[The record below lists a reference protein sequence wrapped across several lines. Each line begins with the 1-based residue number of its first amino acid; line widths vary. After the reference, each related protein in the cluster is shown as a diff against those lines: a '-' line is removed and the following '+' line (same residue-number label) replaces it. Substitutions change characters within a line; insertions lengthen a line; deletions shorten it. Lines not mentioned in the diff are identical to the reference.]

1 MALTE
6 IMGALGTVGSI
17 AGGLANIANSGASI
31 YNAFKGMSGNSQSW
45 NSGANHSVG
54 GSGSEGQSG
63 VDYNAASQMNQKLW
77 GQAMQ
82 GQSAQANQNYK
93 NSIYAMGLN
102 TLGAI
107 QQGIFNQISTN
118 ASMAY
123 NSAEA
128 AKNRAWQEEMSNTAY
143 QRAVKDM
150 RAAGINPILAYTQG
164 GASTPAG
171 AQGTASAANITA
183 PSVGT
188 QSSGMPTPQQPLP
201 GYSKQTSWSYTRSD
215 GYTQGG
221 STSSYGTEYPDFK
234 SWISKDNTSG
244 KKQSQKVDA
253 VSSADK
259 GKPKLN
265 AGTEKNRLAAKAIT
279 KAAKKLKG
287 D

>member
-1 MALTE
+1 MALAE
-6 IMGALGTVGSI
+6 IMGALGTAGKI
-17 AGGLANIANSGASI
+17 AGGLASIANSGASI

-45 NSGANHSVG
+45 NSGATHSEG
-54 GSGSEGQSG
+54 ASGSEGQSG
-63 VDYNAASQMNQKLW
+63 VDYDAASQMNEKLW

-128 AKNRAWQEEMSNTAY
+128 AKNRAWQEQMSNTAY

-164 GASTPAG
+164 GASTPSG

-201 GYSKQTSWSYTRSD
+201 GYSKQTSWSYTRAD

-221 STSSYGTEYPDFK
+221 STSNYGTEYPDFK
-234 SWISKDNTSG
+234 SWLSKDDTSG
-244 KKQSQKVDA
+244 KKQSQK
-253 VSSADK
+253 ADTAK
-259 GKPKLN
+259 IQGKTGYSDSYNPAKT
-265 AGTEKNRLAAKAIT
+265 GGKNYTPGKNPYT
-279 KAAKKLKG
+279 G
-287 D
+287 G

>member
-1 MALTE
+1 MAVAE
-6 IMGALGTVGSI
+6 IMGALGTVGKI
-17 AGGLANIANSGASI
+17 AGGLASIANSGASI
-31 YNAFKGMSGNSQSW
+31 YNAFKGMSGNSNSW
-45 NSGANHSVG
+45 NSGATHSEG
-54 GSGSEGQSG
+54 ASGSEGQSG
-63 VDYNAASQMNQKLW
+63 VDYDAASKMNEKLW

-128 AKNRAWQEEMSNTAY
+128 AKNRAWQEQMSNTAY

-164 GASTPAG
+164 GASTPSG

-183 PSVGT
+183 PNVGT

-201 GYSKQTSWSYTRSD
+201 GYSKTYSWSKTTSD
-215 GYTQGG
+215 GWNTGG
-221 STSSYGTEYPDFK
+221 MTSTYGTEYPDFK
-234 SWISKDNTSG
+234 SWLSKDDTSG
-244 KKQSQKVDA
+244 KKQSQK
-253 VSSADK
+253 ADTAKIQNKK
-259 GKPKLN
+259 GYSDSYNPANTGGKNYKP
-265 AGTEKNRLAAKAIT
+265 GKNPYT
-279 KAAKKLKG
+279 G
-287 D
+287 G

>member
-1 MALTE
+1 
-6 IMGALGTVGSI
+6 MGALGTVGKI
-17 AGGLANIANSGASI
+17 AGGLASVANSGASI

-45 NSGANHSVG
+45 NSGATHSEG
-54 GSGSEGQSG
+54 ASGSEGQSG
-63 VDYNAASQMNQKLW
+63 VDYDAASQMNEKLW

-128 AKNRAWQEEMSNTAY
+128 AKNRAWQERMSNTAY
-143 QRAVKDM
+143 QRTVKDM

-164 GASTPAG
+164 GASTPSG

-201 GYSKQTSWSYTRSD
+201 GYSKTYSWSKTTSD
-215 GYTQGG
+215 GWNSGG
-221 STSSYGTEYPDFK
+221 MTSTYGTEYPDFK
-234 SWISKDNTSG
+234 SWLNKDDTSG
-244 KKQSQKVDA
+244 KKQSQK
-253 VSSADK
+253 ADMAKIQNKK
-259 GKPKLN
+259 GYSDSYNP
-265 AGTEKNRLAAKAIT
+265 ASTGGKNYAPGKNPYT
-279 KAAKKLKG
+279 G
-287 D
+287 G

>member
-1 MALTE
+1 MALAE

-31 YNAFKGMSGNSQSW
+31 YNAFKGMSGSSQSW
-45 NSGANHSVG
+45 NSGANHSEG
-54 GSGSEGQSG
+54 ASGSEGQSG
-63 VDYNAASQMNQKLW
+63 VDYDAASQMNEKLW

-128 AKNRAWQEEMSNTAY
+128 AKNRAWQEQMSNTAY

-171 AQGTASAANITA
+171 AQGTAAAANITA

-221 STSSYGTEYPDFK
+221 STSNYGTDYPDFK
-234 SWISKDNTSG
+234 SWLSKDDTSG
-244 KKQSQKVDA
+244 KKQSKK
-253 VSSADK
+253 ADTAK
-259 GKPKLN
+259 IQNKSGYSDSYNPANTGGKNYAP
-265 AGTEKNRLAAKAIT
+265 GKNPYT
-279 KAAKKLKG
+279 G
-287 D
+287 G

>member
-1 MALTE
+1 MALAE
-6 IMGALGTVGSI
+6 IMSALGTVGKI
-17 AGGLANIANSGASI
+17 AGGLASVANSGASI

-45 NSGANHSVG
+45 NSGATHSEG
-54 GSGSEGQSG
+54 ASGSEGQSG
-63 VDYNAASQMNQKLW
+63 VDYDAASQMNEKLW

-128 AKNRAWQEEMSNTAY
+128 AKNRAWQERMSNTAY
-143 QRAVKDM
+143 QRTVKDM

-164 GASTPAG
+164 GASTPSG

-201 GYSKQTSWSYTRSD
+201 GYSKTYSWSKTTSD
-215 GYTQGG
+215 GWNRGG
-221 STSSYGTEYPDFK
+221 MTSTYGTEYPDFK
-234 SWISKDNTSG
+234 SWLSKDNTSG
-244 KKQSQKVDA
+244 KKQSQK
-253 VSSADK
+253 ADTAKIQNRK
-259 GKPKLN
+259 GYSDSYNPAN
-265 AGTEKNRLAAKAIT
+265 TGGKNYAPGKNPYT
-279 KAAKKLKG
+279 G
-287 D
+287 G

>member
-1 MALTE
+1 MALAE

-45 NSGANHSVG
+45 NSGANHSEG
-54 GSGSEGQSG
+54 ASESKGESG
-63 VDYNAASQMNQKLW
+63 VDYDAASQMNEKLW
-77 GQAMQ
+77 EQAMQ

-128 AKNRAWQEEMSNTAY
+128 AKNRAWQEQMSNTAY
-143 QRAVKDM
+143 QRTVKDM

-171 AQGTASAANITA
+171 AQGTASAASITA

-201 GYSKQTSWSYTRSD
+201 GYSKTYSWSKTTSD
-215 GYTQGG
+215 GWNSGG
-221 STSSYGTEYPDFK
+221 MTSTYGTEYPDFK
-234 SWISKDNTSG
+234 SWISKDDTSG
-244 KKQSQKVDA
+244 KKQSEK
-253 VSSADK
+253 ADK
-259 GKPKLN
+259 AKIQNKTGYSDSYNPANTGGKNYKP
-265 AGTEKNRLAAKAIT
+265 GKNPYT
-279 KAAKKLKG
+279 G
-287 D
+287 G

>member
-1 MALTE
+1 
-6 IMGALGTVGSI
+6 MGALGTAGKI
-17 AGGLANIANSGASI
+17 AGGLASIANSGASI

-45 NSGANHSVG
+45 NSGATHSEG
-54 GSGSEGQSG
+54 ASGSEGQSG
-63 VDYNAASQMNQKLW
+63 VDYNAASQMNEKLW

-128 AKNRAWQEEMSNTAY
+128 AKNRAWQERMSNTAY
-143 QRAVKDM
+143 QRTVKDM

-164 GASTPAG
+164 GASTPSG
-171 AQGTASAANITA
+171 AQGTASAASITA

-201 GYSKQTSWSYTRSD
+201 GYSKTYSWSKTTSD
-215 GYTQGG
+215 GWNSGG
-221 STSSYGTEYPDFK
+221 MTSTYGTEYPDFK
-234 SWISKDNTSG
+234 NWLNKDNTSG
-244 KKQSQKVDA
+244 KKQSQK
-253 VSSADK
+253 ADK
-259 GKPKLN
+259 AKIQNKTGYSDSYNPAKTGGKNYAP
-265 AGTEKNRLAAKAIT
+265 GKNPYT
-279 KAAKKLKG
+279 G
-287 D
+287 G

>member
-1 MALTE
+1 MALAE
-6 IMGALGTVGSI
+6 IMGALGTVGKI
-17 AGGLANIANSGASI
+17 AGGLASVANSGASI

-45 NSGANHSVG
+45 NSGATHSEG
-54 GSGSEGQSG
+54 ASGSEGQSG
-63 VDYNAASQMNQKLW
+63 VDYDAASQMNAKLW
-77 GQAMQ
+77 EQAMQ

-128 AKNRAWQEEMSNTAY
+128 AKNRAWQEQMSNTAY

-201 GYSKQTSWSYTRSD
+201 GYSKTYSWSKTTSD
-215 GYTQGG
+215 GWNSGG
-221 STSSYGTEYPDFK
+221 MTSTYGTEYPDFK
-234 SWISKDNTSG
+234 SWLSKDDTSG
-244 KKQSQKVDA
+244 KKQSEKA
-253 VSSADK
+253 
-259 GKPKLN
+259 GKAKIQNKTGYSDSYNPAN
-265 AGTEKNRLAAKAIT
+265 TGGKNYAPGKNPYT
-279 KAAKKLKG
+279 G
-287 D
+287 G

>member
-45 NSGANHSVG
+45 NAG
-54 GSGSEGQSG
+54 GSHSEGASESTGESG
-63 VDYNAASQMNQKLW
+63 VDYDAASKMNQNLW
-77 GQAMQ
+77 NQAMQ
-82 GQSAQANQNYK
+82 GQSAQAQQNYK

-164 GASTPAG
+164 GASTPTG
-171 AQGTASAANITA
+171 AQGTSSAANISA

-201 GYSKQTSWSYTRSD
+201 GYSRTYSWSKTTSD
-215 GYTQGG
+215 GWNSGG
-221 STSSYGTEYPDFK
+221 MTSTYGTEYPDFK
-234 SWISKDNTSG
+234 SWLSKDDTSG
-244 KKQSQKVDA
+244 KKTQEKADA
-253 VSSADK
+253 SKAQNKTGYSDSYNQANTGQGTYK
-259 GKPKLN
+259 PGKNPYT
-265 AGTEKNRLAAKAIT
+265 G
-279 KAAKKLKG
+279 G
-287 D
+287 

>member
-1 MALTE
+1 MPLTE
-6 IMGALGTVGSI
+6 LMGALGAAGRI
-17 AGGLANIANSGASI
+17 AGGIASIANSGASI

-45 NSGANHSVG
+45 NSGATHSEG
-54 GSGSEGQSG
+54 ASGSEGQSG
-63 VDYNAASQMNQKLW
+63 VDYDAASKMNANLW
-77 GQAMQ
+77 GQALQ

-128 AKNRAWQEEMSNTAY
+128 AKNREWQEKMSNTAY

-164 GASTPAG
+164 GASTPGG
-171 AQGTASAANITA
+171 AQGTASAASIEA

-221 STSSYGTEYPDFK
+221 STSSYGTDFPDFK
-234 SWISKDNTSG
+234 GWLSKDVTSG
-244 KKQSQKVDA
+244 KKQNQKVDA
-253 VSSADK
+253 VSGADK
-259 GKPKLN
+259 GKPKLHT
-265 AGTEKNRLAAKAIT
+265 GTEKNRMAAKAIAG
-279 KAAKKLKG
+279 AAKKLKG

>member
-1 MALTE
+1 
-6 IMGALGTVGSI
+6 MGALGTVGKI
-17 AGGLANIANSGASI
+17 AGGLASVANSGASI

-45 NSGANHSVG
+45 NSGATHSEG
-54 GSGSEGQSG
+54 ASGSEGESG
-63 VDYNAASQMNQKLW
+63 VDYDAASQMNEKLW

-128 AKNRAWQEEMSNTAY
+128 AKNRAWQEKMSNTAY

-150 RAAGINPILAYTQG
+150 KAAGINPILAYTQG
-164 GASTPAG
+164 GASTPGG
-171 AQGTASAANITA
+171 AQGTASAASIEA

-201 GYSKQTSWSYTRSD
+201 GYSRTYSWSKTTSD
-215 GYTQGG
+215 GWNSGG
-221 STSSYGTEYPDFK
+221 MTSTYGTEYPDFK
-234 SWISKDNTSG
+234 SWISKDDTSG
-244 KKQSQKVDA
+244 KKNGQKTDTA
-253 VSSADK
+253 KIQNKK
-259 GKPKLN
+259 GYSDSYN
-265 AGTEKNRLAAKAIT
+265 SGNTGSKNYAPGKNPYT
-279 KAAKKLKG
+279 G
-287 D
+287 G

>member
-1 MALTE
+1 
-6 IMGALGTVGSI
+6 MGALGTVGKI
-17 AGGLANIANSGASI
+17 AGGLASVANSGASI

-45 NSGANHSVG
+45 NSGATHSEG
-54 GSGSEGQSG
+54 ASGSEGESG
-63 VDYNAASQMNQKLW
+63 VDYDAASQMNEKLW

-128 AKNRAWQEEMSNTAY
+128 AKNRAWQEKMSNTAY

-150 RAAGINPILAYTQG
+150 KAAGINPILAYTQG
-164 GASTPAG
+164 GASTPGG
-171 AQGTASAANITA
+171 AQGTASAASIEA

-201 GYSKQTSWSYTRSD
+201 GYSRTYSWSKTTSD
-215 GYTQGG
+215 GWNSGG
-221 STSSYGTEYPDFK
+221 MTSTYGTEYPDFK
-234 SWISKDNTSG
+234 SWISKDDTSG
-244 KKQSQKVDA
+244 KKNGQKTDTA
-253 VSSADK
+253 KIQNKK
-259 GKPKLN
+259 GYSNSYNPGN
-265 AGTEKNRLAAKAIT
+265 TGNKNYAPGKNPYT
-279 KAAKKLKG
+279 G
-287 D
+287 G

>member
-6 IMGALGTVGSI
+6 IMGALGAAGRI
-17 AGGLANIANSGASI
+17 AGGIASLANSGASI
-31 YNAFKGMSGNSQSW
+31 YNAFKGISGNSQSW
-45 NSGANHSVG
+45 NAG
-54 GSGSEGQSG
+54 GTHSEGASESKGESG
-63 VDYNAASQMNQKLW
+63 IDYDAASQMNAKLW
-77 GQAMQ
+77 NQAMQ
-82 GQSAQANQNYK
+82 GQSAQANQNYR

-128 AKNRAWQEEMSNTAY
+128 AKNREWQEKMSNTAY

-164 GASTPAG
+164 GASTPGG
-171 AQGTASAANITA
+171 AQGTASAASIEA

-201 GYSKQTSWSYTRSD
+201 GYSRTYSWSKTTSD
-215 GYTQGG
+215 GWNSGG
-221 STSSYGTEYPDFK
+221 MVSKYGTEYPDFK
-234 SWISKDNTSG
+234 SWLSKDDTSG
-244 KKQSQKVDA
+244 EKHSRKTDASKVGEKAGYSDSYNPA
-253 VSSADK
+253 NTGGGSYK
-259 GKPKLN
+259 PGKNPYT
-265 AGTEKNRLAAKAIT
+265 G
-279 KAAKKLKG
+279 G
-287 D
+287 

>member
-1 MALTE
+1 MPLTE
-6 IMGALGTVGSI
+6 LMGALGAAGRI
-17 AGGLANIANSGASI
+17 AGGIASIANSGASI

-45 NSGANHSVG
+45 NSGATHSEG
-54 GSGSEGQSG
+54 ASGSEGQSG
-63 VDYNAASQMNQKLW
+63 VDYDAASKMNANLW
-77 GQAMQ
+77 GQALQ

-128 AKNRAWQEEMSNTAY
+128 AKNREWQEKMSNTAY

-164 GASTPAG
+164 GASTPG
-171 AQGTASAANITA
+171 GSQGTASAASIEA

-201 GYSKQTSWSYTRSD
+201 GYSKQTSWSYTSSD

-221 STSSYGTEYPDFK
+221 STSSYGTDFPDFK
-234 SWISKDNTSG
+234 GWLSKDVTSG
-244 KKQSQKVDA
+244 KKQNQKVDA
-253 VSSADK
+253 VSGADK
-259 GKPKLN
+259 GKPKLHT
-265 AGTEKNRLAAKAIT
+265 GTEKNRMAAKAIAG
-279 KAAKKLKG
+279 AAKKLKG
-287 D
+287 N

>member
-1 MALTE
+1 MALAE
-6 IMGALGTVGSI
+6 IMSALGTVGKI
-17 AGGLANIANSGASI
+17 AGGLASVANSGASI

-45 NSGANHSVG
+45 NSGATHSEG
-54 GSGSEGQSG
+54 ASGSEGQSG
-63 VDYNAASQMNQKLW
+63 VDYDAASQMNEKLW

-128 AKNRAWQEEMSNTAY
+128 AKNRAWQERMSNTAY
-143 QRAVKDM
+143 QRSVKDM

-164 GASTPAG
+164 GASTPSG
-171 AQGTASAANITA
+171 AQGTASAASITA

-201 GYSKQTSWSYTRSD
+201 GYSKTYSWSKTTSD
-215 GYTQGG
+215 GWNTGG
-221 STSSYGTEYPDFK
+221 MTSTYGTEYPDFK
-234 SWISKDNTSG
+234 SWLSKDDTSG
-244 KKQSQKVDA
+244 KKQSEK
-253 VSSADK
+253 ADK
-259 GKPKLN
+259 AKIQNKTGYSDSYNPAKTGGKNYAP
-265 AGTEKNRLAAKAIT
+265 GKNPYT
-279 KAAKKLKG
+279 G
-287 D
+287 G

>member
-1 MALTE
+1 MALAE
-6 IMGALGTVGSI
+6 IMSALGTVGKI
-17 AGGLANIANSGASI
+17 AGGLASVANSGASI

-45 NSGANHSVG
+45 NSGATHSEG
-54 GSGSEGQSG
+54 ASGSQGQSG
-63 VDYNAASQMNQKLW
+63 VDYDAASQMNEKLW

-107 QQGIFNQISTN
+107 QQGIFNQVSAN

-128 AKNRAWQEEMSNTAY
+128 AKNRAWQERMSNTAY
-143 QRAVKDM
+143 QRTVKDM

-164 GASTPAG
+164 GASTPSG

-201 GYSKQTSWSYTRSD
+201 GYSKTYSWSKTTSD
-215 GYTQGG
+215 GWNSGG
-221 STSSYGTEYPDFK
+221 MTSTYGTEYPDFK
-234 SWISKDNTSG
+234 SWLNKDNTSG
-244 KKQSQKVDA
+244 KKQSQK
-253 VSSADK
+253 ADTAK
-259 GKPKLN
+259 IQNKTGYSNSYNTAKTGGKNYAP
-265 AGTEKNRLAAKAIT
+265 GKNPYT
-279 KAAKKLKG
+279 G
-287 D
+287 G

>member
-1 MALTE
+1 MALSE
-6 IMGALGTVGSI
+6 IMGALGTVGKI
-17 AGGLANIANSGASI
+17 AGGLASVANSGASI
-31 YNAFKGMSGNSQSW
+31 YNAFKGISGNSQSW
-45 NSGANHSVG
+45 NSGATHSEG
-54 GSGSEGQSG
+54 ASGSEGQSG
-63 VDYNAASQMNQKLW
+63 VDYEAASQMNEKLW
-77 GQAMQ
+77 GQALQ

-128 AKNRAWQEEMSNTAY
+128 AKNREWQEQMSNTAY

-201 GYSKQTSWSYTRSD
+201 GYSKTYSWSKTTSD
-215 GYTQGG
+215 GWNSGG
-221 STSSYGTEYPDFK
+221 MTSTYGTEYPDFK
-234 SWISKDNTSG
+234 SWLNKDDTSG
-244 KKQSQKVDA
+244 KKQSEK
-253 VSSADK
+253 ADK
-259 GKPKLN
+259 AKIQNKTGYSDSYNPANTGGGNYKPGKNPYT
-265 AGTEKNRLAAKAIT
+265 G
-279 KAAKKLKG
+279 G
-287 D
+287 

>member
-1 MALTE
+1 
-6 IMGALGTVGSI
+6 MGALGAAGRI
-17 AGGLANIANSGASI
+17 AGGIANLANSGASI
-31 YNAFKGMSGNSQSW
+31 YNAFKGMSGSGQSW
-45 NSGANHSVG
+45 NSGATHSEG
-54 GSGSEGQSG
+54 ASGSEGQSG
-63 VDYNAASQMNQKLW
+63 VDYDAASKMNANLW
-77 GQAMQ
+77 NQAMQ

-128 AKNRAWQEEMSNTAY
+128 AKNREWQEKMSNTAY

-164 GASTPAG
+164 GASTPGG
-171 AQGTASAANITA
+171 AQGTASAASIGA

-221 STSSYGTEYPDFK
+221 STSSYGTDFPDFK
-234 SWISKDNTSG
+234 GWLSKDDTSG
-244 KKQSQKVDA
+244 KKQNQKVDA
-253 VSSADK
+253 VSGADK
-259 GKPKLN
+259 GKPKLHT
-265 AGTEKNRLAAKAIT
+265 GTEKNRMAAKAIAG
-279 KAAKKLKG
+279 AAKKLKG

>member
-1 MALTE
+1 MALAE

-31 YNAFKGMSGNSQSW
+31 YNAFKGMRGNSQSW
-45 NSGANHSVG
+45 NNGANHSVG
-54 GSGSEGQSG
+54 TSGSEGQSG
-63 VDYNAASQMNQKLW
+63 VDYDAASQMNEKLW

-128 AKNRAWQEEMSNTAY
+128 AKNRAWQEQMSNTAY

-171 AQGTASAANITA
+171 AQGTASAASITA

-221 STSSYGTEYPDFK
+221 STSNYGTEYPDFK
-234 SWISKDNTSG
+234 SWLSKDDTSG
-244 KKQSQKVDA
+244 KKQSQK
-253 VSSADK
+253 ADTAK
-259 GKPKLN
+259 IQGKTGYSDSYNPAKT
-265 AGTEKNRLAAKAIT
+265 GGKNYAPGKNPYT
-279 KAAKKLKG
+279 G
-287 D
+287 G

>member
-1 MALTE
+1 MALAE
-6 IMGALGTVGSI
+6 IMGALGTVGKI
-17 AGGLANIANSGASI
+17 AGGLASVANSGASI

-45 NSGANHSVG
+45 NSGATHSEG
-54 GSGSEGQSG
+54 ASGSEGQSG
-63 VDYNAASQMNQKLW
+63 VDYDAASQMNEKLW

-128 AKNRAWQEEMSNTAY
+128 AKNREWQERMSNTAY
-143 QRAVKDM
+143 QRTVKDM

-164 GASTPAG
+164 GASTPSG
-171 AQGTASAANITA
+171 AQGTASAASITA

-201 GYSKQTSWSYTRSD
+201 GYSKTYSWSKTTSD
-215 GYTQGG
+215 GWNSGG
-221 STSSYGTEYPDFK
+221 MTSTYGTEYPDFK
-234 SWISKDNTSG
+234 SWLNKDNTSG
-244 KKQSQKVDA
+244 EKQSQK
-253 VSSADK
+253 ADTAKIQNRK
-259 GKPKLN
+259 GYSDSYNPAN
-265 AGTEKNRLAAKAIT
+265 TGGKNYEPGKNPYT
-279 KAAKKLKG
+279 G
-287 D
+287 G

>member
-6 IMGALGTVGSI
+6 LMGALGAAGRI
-17 AGGLANIANSGASI
+17 AGGIASIANSGASI

-45 NSGANHSVG
+45 NSGATHSEG
-54 GSGSEGQSG
+54 ASGSEGQSG
-63 VDYNAASQMNQKLW
+63 VDYDAASKMNANLW
-77 GQAMQ
+77 GQALQ

-128 AKNRAWQEEMSNTAY
+128 AKNREWQEKMSNTAY

-164 GASTPAG
+164 GASTPGG
-171 AQGTASAANITA
+171 AQGTASAASIKA

-201 GYSKQTSWSYTRSD
+201 GYSKQTSWSYTSSD

-221 STSSYGTEYPDFK
+221 STSSYGTDFPDFK
-234 SWISKDNTSG
+234 GWLSKDVTSG
-244 KKQSQKVDA
+244 KKQNQKVDA
-253 VSSADK
+253 VSGADK
-259 GKPKLN
+259 GIPKLHT
-265 AGTEKNRLAAKAIT
+265 GTEKNRMAAKAIAG
-279 KAAKKLKG
+279 AAKKLKG

>member
-1 MALTE
+1 MALAE
-6 IMGALGTVGSI
+6 IMGALGAAGRI
-17 AGGLANIANSGASI
+17 AGGIASLANSGASI
-31 YNAFKGMSGNSQSW
+31 YNAFKGISGNGQSW
-45 NSGANHSVG
+45 NAGGTHSEGA
-54 GSGSEGQSG
+54 SGSEGESG
-63 VDYNAASQMNQKLW
+63 VDYDAASQMNAKLW
-77 GQAMQ
+77 NQAMQ

-128 AKNRAWQEEMSNTAY
+128 AKNREWQEKMSSTAY

-164 GASTPAG
+164 GASTPGG
-171 AQGTASAANITA
+171 AQGTASAASIEA

-201 GYSKQTSWSYTRSD
+201 GYSKTYSWSKTTSD
-215 GYTQGG
+215 GWNSGG
-221 STSSYGTEYPDFK
+221 MISKYGTEYPDFK
-234 SWISKDNTSG
+234 SWFSKDDTSG
-244 KKQSQKVDA
+244 KKHNQKTGA
-253 VSSADK
+253 SKTGDK
-259 GKPKLN
+259 TGYSDSYNPAKTGGGNYKPGKNPYT
-265 AGTEKNRLAAKAIT
+265 G
-279 KAAKKLKG
+279 G
-287 D
+287 

>member
-6 IMGALGTVGSI
+6 LMGALGAAGRI
-17 AGGLANIANSGASI
+17 AGGIASLANSGASI
-31 YNAFKGMSGNSQSW
+31 YNAFKGMSGSGQSW
-45 NSGANHSVG
+45 NSGATHSEG
-54 GSGSEGQSG
+54 ASGSEGQSG
-63 VDYNAASQMNQKLW
+63 VDYDAASKMNANLW
-77 GQAMQ
+77 NQAMQ

-128 AKNRAWQEEMSNTAY
+128 AKNREWQEKMSNTAY

-164 GASTPAG
+164 GASTPGG
-171 AQGTASAANITA
+171 AQGTASAASIEA

-188 QSSGMPTPQQPLP
+188 QASGMPTPQQPLP

-221 STSSYGTEYPDFK
+221 STSSYGTDFPDFK
-234 SWISKDNTSG
+234 GWLSN
-244 KKQSQKVDA
+244 
-253 VSSADK
+253 DK
-259 GKPKLN
+259 N
-265 AGTEKNRLAAKAIT
+265 S
-279 KAAKKLKG
+279 AKKTGEGPKNAQSKTG
-287 D
+287 YSDSYNPANTGGGNYKPGKNPYTGG

>member
-6 IMGALGTVGSI
+6 LMGALGAAGRI
-17 AGGLANIANSGASI
+17 AGGIASLANSGASI
-31 YNAFKGMSGNSQSW
+31 YNAFKGMSGSGQSW
-45 NSGANHSVG
+45 NSGATHSEG
-54 GSGSEGQSG
+54 ASGSEGQSG
-63 VDYNAASQMNQKLW
+63 VDYDAASKMNANLW
-77 GQAMQ
+77 NQAMQ

-128 AKNRAWQEEMSNTAY
+128 AKTREWQEKMSNTAY

-164 GASTPAG
+164 GASTPGG
-171 AQGTASAANITA
+171 AQGTASAASIEA

-221 STSSYGTEYPDFK
+221 STSSYGTDFPDFK
-234 SWISKDNTSG
+234 GWLSKDDTSG
-244 KKQSQKVDA
+244 KKQNQKVDA
-253 VSSADK
+253 VSGADK
-259 GKPKLN
+259 GKPKLHT
-265 AGTEKNRLAAKAIT
+265 GTEKNRMAAKAIAG
-279 KAAKKLKG
+279 AAKKLKG

>member
-1 MALTE
+1 MALSE

-17 AGGLANIANSGASI
+17 ASGLASIANSGANI
-31 YNAFKGMSGNSQSW
+31 YNAFKGISGNNQSW
-45 NSGANHSVG
+45 NAG
-54 GSGSEGQSG
+54 GSHSEGASG
-63 VDYNAASQMNQKLW
+63 STGESGINYAAASKMNQNLW
-77 GQAMQ
+77 NQAMQ
-82 GQSAQANQNYK
+82 GQSAQAQQNYK

-171 AQGTASAANITA
+171 AQGTSSAASISA

-201 GYSKQTSWSYTRSD
+201 GYSKQQSWSYTTSD

-221 STSSYGTEYPDFK
+221 STSTYGTEYPDFK
-234 SWISKDNTSG
+234 SWFSNDKNSASKMSG
-244 KKQSQKVDA
+244 GQTHGQ
-253 VSSADK
+253 
-259 GKPKLN
+259 G
-265 AGTEKNRLAAKAIT
+265 AGR
-279 KAAKKLKG
+279 G
-287 D
+287 R

>member
-1 MALTE
+1 
-6 IMGALGTVGSI
+6 
-17 AGGLANIANSGASI
+17 
-31 YNAFKGMSGNSQSW
+31 MSGNSQSW
-45 NSGANHSVG
+45 NSGENHSVG
-54 GSGSEGQSG
+54 ASGSEGQSG
-63 VDYNAASQMNQKLW
+63 VDYDAASQMNEKLW

-128 AKNRAWQEEMSNTAY
+128 AKNRAWQEQMSNTAY

-221 STSSYGTEYPDFK
+221 STSNYGTEYPDFK
-234 SWISKDNTSG
+234 SWLSKDDTSG
-244 KKQSQKVDA
+244 KKQSQK
-253 VSSADK
+253 ADK
-259 GKPKLN
+259 AKIQGKTGYSDSYNPAKT
-265 AGTEKNRLAAKAIT
+265 GGKNYAPGKNPYT
-279 KAAKKLKG
+279 G
-287 D
+287 G

>member
-1 MALTE
+1 MALAE

-45 NSGANHSVG
+45 NSGANHSEG
-54 GSGSEGQSG
+54 SSGSEGQSG
-63 VDYNAASQMNQKLW
+63 VDYDAASKMNEKLW

-128 AKNRAWQEEMSNTAY
+128 AKNRAWQEQMSNTAY

-171 AQGTASAANITA
+171 AQGTSSAASITA

-221 STSSYGTEYPDFK
+221 STSSYGTEYPDLK
-234 SWISKDNTSG
+234 NWLNKDDTSG
-244 KKQSQKVDA
+244 KKQSQK
-253 VSSADK
+253 ADK
-259 GKPKLN
+259 AKNQDKTGYSDSYNPAKTGGKNYAP
-265 AGTEKNRLAAKAIT
+265 GKNPYT
-279 KAAKKLKG
+279 G
-287 D
+287 G

>member
-1 MALTE
+1 MA
-6 IMGALGTVGSI
+6 I
-17 AGGLANIANSGASI
+17 
-31 YNAFKGMSGNSQSW
+31 
-45 NSGANHSVG
+45 
-54 GSGSEGQSG
+54 
-63 VDYNAASQMNQKLW
+63 
-77 GQAMQ
+77 
-82 GQSAQANQNYK
+82 
-93 NSIYAMGLN
+93 
-102 TLGAI
+102 I

-128 AKNRAWQEEMSNTAY
+128 AKNREWQEKMSNTAY

-164 GASTPAG
+164 GASTPGG
-171 AQGTASAANITA
+171 AQGTASAASIEA

-221 STSSYGTEYPDFK
+221 STSSYGTDFPDFK
-234 SWISKDNTSG
+234 GWLSKDVTSG
-244 KKQSQKVDA
+244 KKQNQKVDA
-253 VSSADK
+253 VSGADK
-259 GKPKLN
+259 GKPKLHT
-265 AGTEKNRLAAKAIT
+265 GTEKNRMAAKAIAG
-279 KAAKKLKG
+279 AAKKLKG

>member
-6 IMGALGTVGSI
+6 IIGALGTVGKI
-17 AGGLANIANSGASI
+17 AGGLASVANSGASI

-45 NSGANHSVG
+45 NSGATHSEG
-54 GSGSEGQSG
+54 ASGSEGESG
-63 VDYNAASQMNQKLW
+63 VDYDAASQMNEKLW

-128 AKNRAWQEEMSNTAY
+128 AKNRAWQEKMSNTAY

-150 RAAGINPILAYTQG
+150 KAAGINPILAYTQG
-164 GASTPAG
+164 GASTPGG
-171 AQGTASAANITA
+171 AQGTASAASIEA

-201 GYSKQTSWSYTRSD
+201 GYSRTYSWSKTTSD
-215 GYTQGG
+215 GWNSGG
-221 STSSYGTEYPDFK
+221 MTSTYGTEYPDFK
-234 SWISKDNTSG
+234 SWLSKDDTSG
-244 KKQSQKVDA
+244 KKESQK
-253 VSSADK
+253 ADK
-259 GKPKLN
+259 AKIQNKTGYSDSYNPANTGGKNYAP
-265 AGTEKNRLAAKAIT
+265 GKNPYT
-279 KAAKKLKG
+279 G
-287 D
+287 G